1 MRRGCILL
9 STYNGQRYLRPQ
21 IESLLGQKDCDLE
34 IFVRDDG
41 SSDNTVSILREYASG
56 NRRVRVYEGQNLGV
70 VKSFLWLLQH
80 AAADFD
86 GYFFSDQDD
95 VWDCDKVA
103 VGLERLESRVPLVP
117 SIYCARVRYVDA
129 EGRALCL
136 SPIPSFPGFANALV
150 ECVAVGCTMAL
161 NRAARDLIVG
171 APPQTAIMHDWWCYL
186 VVSAFGNVLYDE
198 VPRMDYRQHGK
209 NLVGASPSRFED
221 RAIRL
226 KRRLNRP
233 RGVTKRS
240 DQARELLRLFG
251 DRLEPRNQRLLT
263 DFVFGKDSL
272 QTRVKLVRERALR
285 RGTAMDQAILDLQI
299 LLNDY

>member
-1 MRRGCILL
+1 
-9 STYNGQRYLRPQ
+9 
-21 IESLLGQKDCDLE
+21 
-34 IFVRDDG
+34 
-41 SSDNTVSILREYASG
+41 
-56 NRRVRVYEGQNLGV
+56 
-70 VKSFLWLLQH
+70 
-80 AAADFD
+80 
-86 GYFFSDQDD
+86 
-95 VWDCDKVA
+95 
-103 VGLERLESRVPLVP
+103 
-117 SIYCARVRYVDA
+117 
-129 EGRALCL
+129 
-136 SPIPSFPGFANALV
+136 
-150 ECVAVGCTMAL
+150 MAL